1 MQTFVKV
8 PHDTVLRLGEVAKT
22 ERCPSLFPVY
32 LALLFHADRKGK
44 CFPSYQRIK
53 EVSGIRS
60 DASVRKA
67 ILLLEKYGFIKKQS
81 RHGIH
86 GNSTYYLHT
95 SINEETSS
103 INKEVTTTN
112 EKCSSMNEEP
122 NFNECSSKLQ
132 SLKSKTSINEEE
144 LDPYNYNHITMCD
157 LTKEKKEKHTQHKPK
172 NIFETEEEIKELF
185 HSLSGREMI
194 PPEEVLLGKLLYNL
208 PPEEVIALIED
219 SYLRSPTEFPQ
230 KGLFL
235 IPNWEAYQYG

>member
-1 MQTFVKV
+1 MQTFVKI
-8 PHDTVLRLGEVAKT
+8 PHDTVLRLGEVATREK
-22 ERCPSLFPVY
+22 CAFLLPIYV
-32 LALLFHADRKGK
+32 ALLFHVNKKGR

-60 DASVRKA
+60 NASVRKA
-67 ILLLEKYGFIKKQS
+67 LLLLEKYGFIKKQS
-81 RHGIH
+81 RHGRH
-86 GNSTYYLHT
+86 GNNTYQISKLH
-95 SINEETSS
+95 EME
-103 INKEVTTTN
+103 
-112 EKCSSMNEEP
+112 
-122 NFNECSSKLQ
+122 NECGSKLHEMKF
-132 SLKSKTSINEEE
+132 SSSRDEELNFTRRSFKLHDVKSKTSRDEEE
-144 LDPYNYNHITMCD
+144 LESFNYNHITMCD
-157 LTKEKKEKHTQHKPK
+157 LTKEGKERHTQHKPK
-172 NIFETEEEIKELF
+172 TSFEIEEEIKELF